1 MGNNSKKIALTCAVV
16 PLSFLAGKV
25 QAQTVPIFISAT
37 QELNF
42 GAFSAGAGGT
52 VTMSTGGTRSVSGSV
67 VPVAAGGF
75 ERQGNLLISGEANF
89 AIDVVMTA
97 SSFTVS
103 EVGGDTMNV
112 NNFDLGG
119 GAGNA
124 IVVTIPTGATSIN
137 VPVGGRLNVGSPQT
151 EGTYSGSYSIT
162 ANYQ

>member
-1 MGNNSKKIALTCAVV
+1 MDKVCKKVALTLAVV
-16 PLSFLAGKV
+16 PLSILAEKA

-52 VTMSTGGTRSVSGSV
+52 VTISTAGARSVSGSV
-67 VPVAAGGF
+67 VPVGAGGF

-97 SSFTVS
+97 PSFTVS
-103 EVGGDTMNV
+103 EVGGDTMAV

-119 GAGNA
+119 GAGNPV
-124 IVVTIPTGATSIN
+124 VVTIPTGATSIN
-137 VPVGGRLNVGSPQT
+137 VPVGGRLTVGSPQA